1 MLKKQFLLSVMKSVL
16 LHFVENVTFF
26 QNSLMNVVFKEQ
38 HLFQME
44 VSCNIINVFI
54 VTFDQFI
61 ASFLNQILTSYKST
75 DSDFFYNVVY

>member
-1 MLKKQFLLSVMKSVL
+1 
-16 LHFVENVTFF
+16 
-26 QNSLMNVVFKEQ
+26 MNVVFKEQ

-61 ASFLNQILTSYKST
+61 ASFLNQNINFLQKYWLRL
-75 DSDFFYNVVY
+75 FL